1 MSGDDRPHR
10 VGSAGVLVAVPFL
23 VTGTTGRQ
31 QLGARPFVQNLSYS
45 AALIVA
51 VVLPFAVRSRRRKAA

>member
-1 MSGDDRPHR
+1 MATGR
-10 VGSAGVLVAVPFL
+10 VSSWALLVAVPFL
-23 VTGTTGRQ
+23 VAGLQ
-31 QLGARPFVQNLSYS
+31 QLGARPFVQNPSPS